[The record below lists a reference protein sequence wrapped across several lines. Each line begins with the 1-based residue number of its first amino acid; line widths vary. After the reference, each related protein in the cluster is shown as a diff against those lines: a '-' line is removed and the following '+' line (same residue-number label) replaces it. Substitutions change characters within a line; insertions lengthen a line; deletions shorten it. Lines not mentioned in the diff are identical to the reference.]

1 MPKILKTTF
10 TVARTLCVAVCCLL
24 VCGSPK
30 VGLAQN
36 ELSQAVQDKQEADNQ
51 AKEKP
56 AAETAEPKT
65 AEPKT
70 AEPKAAE
77 PKAAEPKTAELKTA
91 QSETAQPGKEIGVTF
106 SNAVQSKWK
115 VGTKIIGG
123 SKAASNVLITLPV
136 PADWPEQSVSFDDV
150 VVDSQSRVLD
160 SFRKLDGGIHQLV
173 VKMPRLAARE
183 QVVVSVTCLVTTSQI
198 DAPADPSVL
207 LKPKT
212 SHREG
217 KPYTGVGPDINFRNA
232 KLRAQVKQ
240 LVKDK
245 PSVWAE
251 VESIFDWVRDEIEDT
266 TQEPG
271 DVVSVFR
278 HRQGCNED
286 KVGLFVAMCRA
297 HKVPARMVW
306 VQGTQHAE
314 FMLVDS
320 DKKAHWIPCRPG
332 GLREFGSIAEPRVVL
347 QKGDSIRVPE
357 KEQRQKYVAEFVTC
371 EGLTAASK
379 PRVGFFRELV
389 SDE

>member
-1 MPKILKTTF
+1 MPRFKIKFTAAKTLSI
-10 TVARTLCVAVCCLL
+10 AICCLL
-24 VCGSPK
+24 ICAWLPTAGFT
-30 VGLAQN
+30 
-36 ELSQAVQDKQEADNQ
+36 QAIQADQQTDNQ
-51 AKEKP
+51 VKEKP
-56 AAETAEPKT
+56 AAQAVQSQPAQSKTAQPETAEP
-65 AEPKT
+65 E
-70 AEPKAAE
+70 AAE
-77 PKAAEPKTAELKTA
+77 P
-91 QSETAQPGKEIGVTF
+91 ETAQAQPAQAGKEFGVP
-106 SNAVQSKWK
+106 SSEAVQSKWK

-123 SKAASNVLITLPV
+123 SKPASNVLITIPV

-150 VVDSQSRVLD
+150 VVDSQSRVID
-160 SFRKLDGGIHQLV
+160 GFRKLDGGIHQLV

-183 QVVVSVTCLVTTSQI
+183 QVVVSVTCVVRTSQI
-198 DAPADPSVL
+198 EAPSDPTAL

-217 KPYTGVGPDINFRNA
+217 KPYTGIGPDINFRNA
-232 KLRAQVKQ
+232 KLRAQVKK

-266 TQEPG
+266 NQEPG

-314 FMLVDS
+314 FMLVDAE
-320 DKKAHWIPCRPG
+320 KKAHWIPCRPG
-332 GLREFGSIAEPRVVL
+332 GLREFGSISEPRVVL

-371 EGLTAASK
+371 EGLTQASK
-379 PRVGFFRELV
+379 PKVGFFRELV
-389 SDE
+389 PEE